1 MFQYHKYDPIANI
14 VFGMWKTYWSIT
26 KWRRHLKTPFIL
38 RHIERK
44 SQLYSFCKS
53 WHLGCKSL
61 LLPSLV
67 TSKGSWETKTLHE
80 TCEQSKF
87 QIQKSSN
94 NHKSLFTRHISK
106 VMLIENSIWCSN
118 STKPWFKCIIKMY
131 ILHIIFQ
138 TSTQSRLPK
147 RLSGF
152 QLWTSSW
159 EIQTSIIWRLQI
171 Y

>member
-1 MFQYHKYDPIANI
+1 M
-14 VFGMWKTYWSIT
+14 
-26 KWRRHLKTPFIL
+26 
-38 RHIERK
+38 
-44 SQLYSFCKS
+44 
-53 WHLGCKSL
+53 
-61 LLPSLV
+61 

-106 VMLIENSIWCSN
+106 SHVNWNFYLMFEFYQTVIQ
-118 STKPWFKCIIKMY
+118 MY
-131 ILHIIFQ
+131 HKNVYTPYYVCY
-138 TSTQSRLPK
+138 TSTQRRLHK

-159 EIQTSIIWRLQI
+159 EIKTSIIWRLQI
-171 Y
+171 YWNWFLSLVTHTCTDTHIHTNTYTLVLTYNFQSVEHQRFCHLLGLMRLNLVHWWDTFLIECLGGK